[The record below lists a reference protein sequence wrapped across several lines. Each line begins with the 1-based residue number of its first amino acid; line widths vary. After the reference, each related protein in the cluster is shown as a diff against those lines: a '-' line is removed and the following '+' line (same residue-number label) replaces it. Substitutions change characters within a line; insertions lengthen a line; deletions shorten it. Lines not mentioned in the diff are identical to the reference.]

1 MKHIFSLLPGIVLAL
16 PALRGA
22 PAPIPPEAVVV
33 VYNSKVP
40 ESRLLARYYAEKR
53 SLPRENIVGLPM
65 PESEEISRQQFN
77 ETIRDPLR
85 NLFDERGWWK
95 RARVG
100 DTRTQPTARK
110 RSILVTVCGVP
121 YKIARTPDTIAA
133 NQLSKRPFAANPQGD
148 DSSVDSEL
156 SLLGVEGYTIAGQV
170 RNPYFR
176 QDAPISNFPDPTFL
190 VVGRLDGPSYQLSQ
204 RLVDDAIA
212 VEKTGLWGMAYLDL
226 ARKGKGYELGD
237 QWIENIA
244 RMNRQAGIPTVI
256 DRHPDTFVTNYPMNN
271 AAVYF
276 GWYAHHR
283 DGPLRNEEF
292 RFKRGAVAVHLH
304 SYSAF
309 ELRNPD
315 RRWCGPLLAS
325 GATATVGNV
334 YEPFLTL
341 THHFDILYQRLLQG
355 YTIGEA
361 AHMAIPALS
370 WQAVLLGDPLYRPFR
385 ADLKVDINERED
397 RDFKILR
404 RAANQFRD
412 EPNQLVPKLR
422 TYANKAN
429 SGLVFEAL
437 GLRAREDQLEEEAN
451 AFFSSASSK
460 YHKPT
465 ERLRQ
470 DLHIVDVYR
479 NAGNKE
485 AALLL
490 LREMEKRYSRI
501 PGEKAV
507 LSLLNI
513 LDPPSPPPARVR
525 PRKKG

>member
-1 MKHIFSLLPGIVLAL
+1 MMRFFHLLLGLFLVS
-16 PALRGA
+16 PALRA
-22 PAPIPPEAVVV
+22 DPTAIPPEAVVV
-33 VYNSKVP
+33 LYNSKVP
-40 ESRLLARYYAEKR
+40 ESRLLARHYAEAR
-53 SLPRENIVGLPM
+53 TLPRENIVGLPM
-65 PESEEISRQQFN
+65 PESGEISRQQFN

-85 NLFDERGWWK
+85 KLFDDRGWWK
-95 RARVG
+95 RAKVG
-100 DTRTQPTARK
+100 DGPVQPTERT
-110 RSILVTVCGVP
+110 RSVLVTVRGVP
-121 YKIARTPDTIAA
+121 YQIARTPDTIAP
-133 NQLSKRPFAANPQGD
+133 NQLSKRPFAANPEGN

-156 SLLGVEGYTIAGQV
+156 SLLGVEDYPIAGQV

-176 QDAPISNFPDPTFL
+176 QDESVLDAPDPSFL
-190 VVGRLDGPSYQLSQ
+190 VVGRLDGPSFQLCQ
-204 RLVDDAIA
+204 RLVDDAVA
-212 VEKTGLWGMAYLDL
+212 VEKKGLWGMAYLDL

-256 DRHPDTFVTNYPMNN
+256 DRHSDTFVTNYPMSD
-271 AAVYF
+271 AALYF

-283 DGPLRNEEF
+283 NGPLLNEDF

-309 ELRNPD
+309 ELRNPN

-334 YEPFLTL
+334 YEPFLAL

-361 AHMAIPALS
+361 AHMALPTLS

-385 ADLKVDINERED
+385 PDLKVDITERED

-404 RAANQFRD
+404 RAAVQFRD
-412 EPNQLVPKLR
+412 EPDQSVPKLR

-429 SGLVFEAL
+429 SGLVFETL
-437 GLRAREDQLEEEAN
+437 GLLARENRQEEQAA
-451 AFFSSASSK
+451 AFFTSASSK
-460 YHKPT
+460 YHRPA

-479 NAGNKE
+479 TANNKE
-485 AALLL
+485 SALLL
-490 LREMEKRYSRI
+490 LRRMEKRYARI
-501 PGEKAV
+501 PEGKAV
-507 LSLLNI
+507 ISLLNI
-513 LDPPSPPPARVR
+513 LDPPSPPPAKVNR
-525 PRKKG
+525 RKKR